1 MISSMDGE
9 PDGRDSSRNA
19 DCFSFGCRFW
29 IYCSLFLCG
38 LLDSSIALGI
48 SVYIVEHLATV
59 AEECM
64 FLSCFS
70 LCFSCGLF

>member
-29 IYCSLFLCG
+29 IDCLLFLCE

-59 AEECM
+59 AEEYV
-64 FLSCFS
+64 FIVF
-70 LCFSCGLF
+70 